1 MKTLN
6 VSILTV
12 VLVTIASVLFA
23 QSPVKQYA
31 GGKNG
36 SVLTPS
42 KALGKEMND
51 NSTLKLNAPE
61 QKNNY
66 AYQNFVFE
74 KGNTTERRVVFVIQ
88 TNEQFSLNTEK
99 MNLRFYTAA
108 NEKAKADTL
117 TLSDVE
123 VSKVNIGIGLY
134 EFSFVPTKN
143 FEVAGV
149 VLQGG
154 GIIQMAKIYKVYMAI
169 NNAKPA
175 AFSMVT
181 AQK

>member
-12 VLVTIASVLFA
+12 VLLSIANILFA
-23 QSPVKQYA
+23 QSPVKQYS

-36 SVLTPS
+36 SVLNPS
-42 KALGKEMND
+42 KAMGKEMSG

-66 AYQNFVFE
+66 VYQNFVFE
-74 KGNTTERRVVFVIQ
+74 KSNTTERRVVFVIQ
-88 TNEQFSLNTEK
+88 ANEQFSLNTEA

-108 NEKAKADTL
+108 TEKGVPDTL
-117 TLSDVE
+117 NVSEVE
-123 VSKVNIGIGLY
+123 ISKVNIGIGLY
-134 EFSFVPTKN
+134 EFSFVPTKK

-169 NNAKPA
+169 NNSKPA
-175 AFSMVT
+175 PFSLVT
-181 AQK
+181 AKK